1 MAAVRT
7 PVAAADGSIVA
18 GVVAGNNPAEVVVD
32 NIVEGVVVDNI
43 HFP

>member
-1 MAAVRT
+1 MVAGRR
-7 PVAAADGSIVA
+7 PVAAAVGSIVA

>member
-1 MAAVRT
+1 
-7 PVAAADGSIVA
+7 
-18 GVVAGNNPAEVVVD
+18 VVAGNNPAEVVVD